1 MVTAGT
7 RGKPKDGG
15 NGIRGDHGY
24 TVLRQMQVEDGPR
37 LIELRNPWGYWEW
50 TGDWSDGSDLWT
62 DVLKED
68 YGIRPA

>member
-1 MVTAGT
+1 
-7 RGKPKDGG
+7 
-15 NGIRGDHGY
+15 
-24 TVLRQMQVEDGPR
+24 MQVEDGPR

-68 YGIRPA
+68 YGIRPGDSIDDG